1 LFFVRIDES
10 MMNQKQIEIIVVGIV
25 FDVCFVVINALNVF
39 EPLSRAFDGLK
50 FYVGSHK
57 VDDDVLFEIVVELD
71 HSIVIVDGLWLVS
84 LFNHS

>member
-1 LFFVRIDES
+1 

-39 EPLSRAFDGLK
+39 EPLSGAFDGLE
-50 FYVGSHK
+50 FYIRSHEIN
-57 VDDDVLFEIVVELD
+57 DDVLFEIVVELD
-71 HSIVIVDGLWLVS
+71 HSSVIVDGLWLVG